1 MKNKTINIPII
12 SVYKQQ
18 GIALLTIMIFLL
30 ILTVIG
36 LSSME
41 TSRLEQQMSGNTQWT
56 NIAFQ
61 AAETGLIQSS
71 KDVNWSAEVN
81 PSTVPSG
88 NTTSGNTNSDY
99 SRYFVDFAPSK
110 RQSSNAWSAKSS
122 RRANFKSA
130 ATGKAMESSSTL
142 ATVQLE
148 EGIYLVV
155 PKI

>member
-1 MKNKTINIPII
+1 MKNKTINTPTIAA
-12 SVYKQQ
+12 YKQQ

-36 LSSME
+36 LSSMD

-61 AAETGLIQSS
+61 AAETALIQSS
-71 KDVNWSAEVN
+71 KDTSWSAEVN
-81 PSTVPSG
+81 PDTVPSG
-88 NTTSGNTNSDY
+88 NATSGNTNSDY
-99 SRYFVDFAPSK
+99 ARYFVDFSASK
-110 RQSSNAWSAKSS
+110 RASSNAWSAKSS

>member
-1 MKNKTINIPII
+1 MKNKYINQLPATA
-12 SVYKQQ
+12 YKQQ

-71 KDVNWSAEVN
+71 KDTSWAAEVN
-81 PSTVPSG
+81 PSSVPSASA
-88 NTTSGNTNSDY
+88 TTGNTNSGY
-99 SRYFVDFAPSK
+99 SRYFVDFSPSK
-110 RQSSNAWSAKSS
+110 RQVSNAWSAKSS

-130 ATGKAMESSSTL
+130 ATGKAMESSATL

>member
-110 RQSSNAWSAKSS
+110 RQSSNA
-122 RRANFKSA
+122 
-130 ATGKAMESSSTL
+130 
-142 ATVQLE
+142 
-148 EGIYLVV
+148 
-155 PKI
+155 